1 MFLKITLTL
10 ITWILYLEINPELG
24 NIWIRTDHTGN
35 KKVNLYNIIT
45 FVIESLKVS
54 EMWGIDF
61 FWENIIYAVPSIYII
76 FSLFEILFY
85 ELLFF
90 II

>member
-1 MFLKITLTL
+1 MFLKITLSF
-10 ITWILYLEINPELG
+10 ITWILYLEISPELG
-24 NIWIRTDHTGN
+24 NIWIRTDHTGDR
-35 KKVNLYNIIT
+35 KVNLYNIIT
-45 FVIESLKVS
+45 FITESLKVS

-76 FSLFEILFY
+76 ISLFEILFY

>member
-54 EMWGIDF
+54 EMWEIDF

>member
-1 MFLKITLTL
+1 MFLKITLSF
-10 ITWILYLEINPELG
+10 ITWILYLEISPELG
-24 NIWIRTDHTGN
+24 NIWIRTDHTGDR
-35 KKVNLYNIIT
+35 KVNLYNIIT

-76 FSLFEILFY
+76 ISLFEILFY

>member
-1 MFLKITLTL
+1 MFIKIILSV
-10 ITWILYLEINPELG
+10 IIWILYLEINPELG

>member
-1 MFLKITLTL
+1 MFLKITLSL
-10 ITWILYLEINPELG
+10 ITWILYLEISPELG
-24 NIWIRTDHTGN
+24 NIWIRTDHTGDR
-35 KKVNLYNIIT
+35 KVNLYNIIT
-45 FVIESLKVS
+45 FVIESLKVN

-76 FSLFEILFY
+76 ISLFEILFY
-85 ELLFF
+85 ELLLF